1 MIPKKGEEVKNI
13 NIYTLY
19 DSREKVLVFMT
30 HTHNGVDA
38 DGVGCAGIGQIKT
51 FIDIRAFLKQI
62 HQKKTLVAA
71 CFAILLSNAFRHF

>member
-1 MIPKKGEEVKNI
+1 MIPKKGEVVKNI
-13 NIYTLY
+13 NKCTLY
-19 DSREKVLVFMT
+19 DFREKEKVFVT

-62 HQKKTLVAA
+62 HQKKTL
-71 CFAILLSNAFRHF
+71 ILLIKESWKKYS